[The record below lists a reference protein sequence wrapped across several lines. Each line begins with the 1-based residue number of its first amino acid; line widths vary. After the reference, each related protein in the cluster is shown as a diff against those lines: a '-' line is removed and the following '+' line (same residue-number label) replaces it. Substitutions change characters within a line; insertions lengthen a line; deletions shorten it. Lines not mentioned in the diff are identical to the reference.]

1 MSVAVRVCVYMC
13 QHVWVQLNGVICI
26 PQKVDVSPTFKCAD
40 HELLLITYN
49 AYTYC

>member
-1 MSVAVRVCVYMC
+1 MSVGVCIGVYS

-40 HELLLITYN
+40 LELLLNTYN
-49 AYTYC
+49 AYTSC